1 MDVLQFNALGVVPV
15 ELQVQKIL
23 DHLSHTHSAQS
34 ITIMVHGYLFNYG
47 DKIHCPHST
56 LFHPNKIK
64 DTFRTRSWPYEL
76 KPFANGN
83 IAIGFSWPSRS
94 RLKKA
99 YRTAQIAASE
109 LAQLIKRIRY
119 SNPKIRI
126 NVMAHSLGAR
136 VVFEA
141 FHHLAPGDI
150 KRIILLYPAEYKI
163 PAEKAL
169 DTHLGRNAE
178 ILYVTSNENLIFE
191 WFFSMCRL
199 AGISAGP
206 AFGIYEP
213 DRFNVAKIDFTNK
226 NLIFAL
232 RKHDIC
238 IGRKGRFTCHWSA
251 YTRKGI
257 FQLYAAWLFNPD
269 RVSLFD
275 LQKII
280 AECEINVPS
289 QSSES
294 RLPA

>member
-1 MDVLQFNALGVVPV
+1 
-15 ELQVQKIL
+15 
-23 DHLSHTHSAQS
+23 
-34 ITIMVHGYLFNYG
+34 
-47 DKIHCPHST
+47 
-56 LFHPNKIK
+56 
-64 DTFRTRSWPYEL
+64 
-76 KPFANGN
+76 
-83 IAIGFSWPSRS
+83 
-94 RLKKA
+94 
-99 YRTAQIAASE
+99 
-109 LAQLIKRIRY
+109 
-119 SNPKIRI
+119 
-126 NVMAHSLGAR
+126 
-136 VVFEA
+136 
-141 FHHLAPGDI
+141 
-150 KRIILLYPAEYKI
+150 
-163 PAEKAL
+163 
-169 DTHLGRNAE
+169 
-178 ILYVTSNENLIFE
+178 
-191 WFFSMCRL
+191 MCRL

-213 DRFNVAKIDFTNK
+213 DRFNVAKIDLTNK